1 MPYLNGGQ
9 ALMNSLARMG
19 ADTVFGV
26 PGAGQYE
33 AVDALWRHASIR
45 YVSVRHEQ
53 EAAFMADAY
62 AQVAGHPAV
71 VLVVP
76 GPGLLYA
83 GAGLVSAF
91 ANSTP
96 LLAVT
101 SVNSHPVLRARQL
114 EQTVLDT
121 TTKWTAQ
128 VETVAEIP
136 AAVEEAWRQMSSGR
150 PRPVGLVVPSSVL
163 AASDDVTLPSAAPT
177 APRPVAQGLAD
188 IVAQVRQARRPLL
201 WVGSGVL
208 RAGAVKSFRR
218 LAHALQIPVVTS
230 RRGKSVMS
238 ETEPLGMGISEM
250 RFPPLREWI
259 AQRDL
264 LIAIGTSQDLSRL
277 RMPVIQID
285 VDDPDPERFPP
296 DCRYL
301 QGDALTTLEALH
313 PLLVPRAMRPAADIA
328 ADLAAV
334 QTIKA
339 RRFAPETRLQPQGAF
354 MQAIRNAA
362 PADTV
367 FVQGMNQMGY
377 YSRGYLN
384 IPPEGQFLT
393 SSSQIT
399 LGAAYPMSLGAK
411 LARPDRPVVAI
422 TGDGGFLYGVHGLAT
437 AVQHRIHSVALV
449 FNDHAYGNVLRA
461 QREQFDE
468 RVIGTRLHNPDFAA
482 LARTFGAR
490 GYRAASADEL
500 AARLHDAVRTEAHT
514 LIEIPVGEMQREY

>member
-1 MPYLNGGQ
+1 MPYLSGGQ
-9 ALMNSLARMG
+9 TLMHSLARMG
-19 ADTVFGV
+19 ATTVFGV

-33 AVDALWRHASIR
+33 AVDALWRHPSIQ

-53 EAAFMADAY
+53 EAAFMADAH

-83 GAGLVSAF
+83 GAGIASAF

-96 LLAVT
+96 LLAIT
-101 SVNSHPVLRARQL
+101 SVNSNPVLRARQL
-114 EQTVLDT
+114 EKMALGTM
-121 TTKWTAQ
+121 TKWTVQ

-136 AAVEEAWRQMSSGR
+136 AVVEEAWHQMLTGR

-163 AASDDVTLPSAAPT
+163 ADFDNVILPAAPPEVSRPA
-177 APRPVAQGLAD
+177 APGLSD
-188 IVAQVRQARRPLL
+188 IVAQVQQARRPLL
-201 WVGSGVL
+201 WAGSGVL
-208 RAGAVKSFRR
+208 RAGAVKPFRT
-218 LAHALQIPVVTS
+218 LAQALQIPVVTS
-230 RRGKSVMS
+230 RRGKSIMS
-238 ETEPLGMGISEM
+238 ETEPLGLGTPEM

-259 AQRDL
+259 EQRDL
-264 LIAIGTSQDLSRL
+264 LIVIGTGQDLSPL

-285 VDDPDPERFPP
+285 ADDPDLERSPP

-301 QGDALTTLEALH
+301 QGDALATLETLH
-313 PLLVPRAMRPAADIA
+313 PLLVPQAIRPAADIA

-334 QTIKA
+334 QAIKA
-339 RRFAPETRLQPQGAF
+339 RRFAPETQLQPQWAF
-354 MQAIRNAA
+354 IQAIRSAS
-362 PADTV
+362 PHDTI
-367 FVQGMNQMGY
+367 FIQGMNQMGY
-377 YSRGYLN
+377 YSRGYLH
-384 IPPEGQFLT
+384 IPTGGQFLT

-411 LARPDRPVVAI
+411 LAHPDRPVVAI
-422 TGDGGFLYGVHGLAT
+422 TGDGGFLYGAHGLAT

-449 FNDHAYGNVLRA
+449 FNDNAYGNVLRA

-468 RVIGTRLHNPDFAA
+468 RVIGTRLHNPDFVT

-490 GYRAASADEL
+490 GCRANSADEL
-500 AARLHDAVRTEAHT
+500 ADHLHAAIQTEAHT